1 MEYKKGKENLV
12 ADALSRKV
20 ETSGTVV
27 DFHTEDPLVDGG
39 FGDSPADGVLEDF
52 PADGGLGDSPADGI
66 LCLRAD
72 VKRHVQECETWQ
84 RLKHETCCLASLL
97 QPLPILGSR
106 LHSTFHDSR
115 PKLG

>member
-27 DFHTEDPLVDGG
+27 DFHTEDPLADGG

-52 PADGGLGDSPADGI
+52 PVDGGLGDSPADGV
-66 LCLRAD
+66 LCLG
-72 VKRHVQECETWQ
+72 
-84 RLKHETCCLASLL
+84 LM
-97 QPLPILGSR
+97 
-106 LHSTFHDSR
+106 
-115 PKLG
+115 